1 MKKWFDTDTFRE
13 ILDSILRNK
22 SRSFL
27 TGFGVFWGVFMLML
41 LTGGSQGLKDL
52 LNKNFEGFAQN
63 TCIAFS
69 SNTSKPFKGFKKGRS
84 WEMTYTDVD
93 RLKNL
98 MPELETVTPTVSLW
112 GKSVLRDENTYGDAV
127 VTGVRADYANI
138 ETPKIMYGR
147 YLNDADLAQERKVCV
162 LGKKVYTTLFPEG
175 GDPCGQRIS
184 VSGSFYNVVGVD
196 WREGGNGIQINGSAE
211 DMVTI
216 PLTQAIKAYN
226 LGNTIQQLCFTA
238 HPGYTMSDLT
248 PRVREILARA
258 HQFDPTDEQALFLLN
273 TQLIFGIVDN
283 LFKGIN
289 FLVWLIGLGT
299 LLAGV
304 IGVSNIMMVSV
315 KERTTEIG
323 IRRAI
328 GATPAQILGQIIS
341 ESIVL
346 TLVAGMMGIVFS
358 VLILAG
364 VELAMTEDGILK
376 AAFQVPFGTAVL
388 AASLLTVLGV
398 AAGLMPASRAMQ
410 IKPVDAMRDE

>member
-22 SRSFL
+22 SRSIL
-27 TGFGVFWGVFMLML
+27 TGFGVFWGIFMLML

-69 SNTSKPFKGFKKGRS
+69 NTTSKPFKGFKKGRT
-84 WEMTYTDVD
+84 WEMTYSDVD
-93 RLKNL
+93 RLRNL
-98 MPELETVTPTVSLW
+98 MPELETVTPTVGLW
-112 GKSVLRDENTYGDAV
+112 GKSVTRDENTCSEAV
-127 VTGVRADYANI
+127 VRGARADYVNI
-138 ETPKIMYGR
+138 ETPQMMYGR
-147 YLNDADLAQERKVCV
+147 YLNEADVAQERKVCV
-162 LGKKVYTTLFPEG
+162 LGKKVYADLFPEG
-175 GDPCGQRIS
+175 GDPCGKRICI
-184 VSGSFYNVVGVD
+184 SGSYYNVIGVD
-196 WREGGNGIQINGSAE
+196 WREGGGVQINGSNS
-211 DMVTI
+211 DLVTI

-226 LGNTIQQLCFTA
+226 LGNNIQLLCFTA
-238 HPGYTMSDLT
+238 KPGYTMSDLT

-258 HQFDPTDEQALFLLN
+258 HYFDPTDEQALFLLN

-328 GATPAQILGQIIS
+328 GATPRQILGQIIS

-346 TLVAGMMGIVFS
+346 TLVAGMGGIVLS

-364 VELAMTEDGILK
+364 VEMGMTEDGILK
-376 AAFQVPFGTAVL
+376 AAFQVPFGTAML

-398 AAGLMPASRAMQ
+398 VAGLMPASRAMQ

>member
-22 SRSFL
+22 SRSIL
-27 TGFGVFWGVFMLML
+27 TGFGVFWGIFMLML

-69 SNTSKPFKGFKKGRS
+69 NTTSKPYKGFKKGRT
-84 WEMTYTDVD
+84 WEMTYSDVD
-93 RLKNL
+93 RLKSL
-98 MPELETVTPTVSLW
+98 MPELATVTPTVGLW
-112 GKSVLRDENTYGDAV
+112 GKSVTRGENSYAEAV
-127 VTGVRADYANI
+127 VRGARADYVNI
-138 ETPKIMYGR
+138 ETPQMMYGR
-147 YLNDADLAQERKVCV
+147 YLNEADVAQERKVCV
-162 LGKKVYTTLFPEG
+162 LGKKVYTNLFPEG
-175 GDPCGQRIS
+175 GDPCGQRILI
-184 VSGSFYNVVGVD
+184 SGSYYSVIGVD
-196 WREGGNGIQINGSAE
+196 WREGGGVQINGSNT
-211 DMVTI
+211 DLVTI

-226 LGNTIQQLCFTA
+226 LGNTIQLLCFTA
-238 HPGYTMSDLT
+238 KPGYTMSDLT

-258 HQFDPTDEQALFLLN
+258 HYFDPTDEQALFLLN

-328 GATPAQILGQIIS
+328 GATPRQILGQIIS

-346 TLVAGMMGIVFS
+346 TLVAGMGGIVLS

-364 VELAMTEDGILK
+364 VEMGMTEDGILK
-376 AAFQVPFGTAVL
+376 AAFQVPFGTAML

>member
-22 SRSFL
+22 SRSIL
-27 TGFGVFWGVFMLML
+27 TGFGVFWGIFMLML

-69 SNTSKPFKGFKKGRS
+69 NTTSKPFKGFKKGRT
-84 WEMTYTDVD
+84 WEMTYSDVD
-93 RLKNL
+93 RLRNL
-98 MPELETVTPTVSLW
+98 MPELETVTPTVGLW
-112 GKSVLRDENTYGDAV
+112 GKSVTRDENSSSEAV
-127 VTGVRADYANI
+127 VRGARADYVNI
-138 ETPKIMYGR
+138 ETPQMMYGR
-147 YLNDADLAQERKVCV
+147 YLNEADVAQERKVCV
-162 LGKKVYTTLFPEG
+162 LGKKVYADLFPEG
-175 GDPCGQRIS
+175 GDPCGKRICI
-184 VSGSFYNVVGVD
+184 SGSYYNVIGVD
-196 WREGGNGIQINGSAE
+196 WREGGGVQINGSNS
-211 DMVTI
+211 DLVTI

-226 LGNTIQQLCFTA
+226 LGNNIQLLCFTA
-238 HPGYTMSDLT
+238 KPGYTMSDLT

-258 HQFDPTDEQALFLLN
+258 HYFDPTDEQALFLLN

-328 GATPAQILGQIIS
+328 GATPRQILGQIIS

-346 TLVAGMMGIVFS
+346 TLVAGMGGIVLS

-364 VELAMTEDGILK
+364 VEMGMTEDGILK
-376 AAFQVPFGTAVL
+376 AAFQVPFGTAML

-398 AAGLMPASRAMQ
+398 VAGLMPASRAMQ

>member
-22 SRSFL
+22 SRSIL
-27 TGFGVFWGVFMLML
+27 TGFGVFWGIFMLML

-69 SNTSKPFKGFKKGRS
+69 NSTSKPFKGFKKGRT
-84 WEMTYTDVD
+84 WEMTYSDVD
-93 RLKNL
+93 RLRNL
-98 MPELETVTPTVSLW
+98 MPELETVTPTVGLW
-112 GKSVLRDENTYGDAV
+112 GKSVTRDENSCSEAV
-127 VTGVRADYANI
+127 VRGARADYVNI
-138 ETPKIMYGR
+138 ETPQMMYGR
-147 YLNDADLAQERKVCV
+147 YLNEADVAQERKVCV
-162 LGKKVYTTLFPEG
+162 LGKKVYADLFPEG
-175 GDPCGQRIS
+175 GDPCGKRICI
-184 VSGSFYNVVGVD
+184 SGSYYSVIGVD
-196 WREGGNGIQINGSAE
+196 WREGGGVQINGSNS
-211 DMVTI
+211 DLVTI

-226 LGNTIQQLCFTA
+226 LGNNIQLLCFTA
-238 HPGYTMSDLT
+238 KPGYTMSDLT

-258 HQFDPTDEQALFLLN
+258 HYFDPTDEQALFLLN

-328 GATPAQILGQIIS
+328 GATPRQILGQIIS

-346 TLVAGMMGIVFS
+346 TLVAGMGGIVLS

-364 VELAMTEDGILK
+364 VEMGMTEDGILK
-376 AAFQVPFGTAVL
+376 AAFQVPFGTAML

-398 AAGLMPASRAMQ
+398 VAGLMPASRAMQ

>member
-13 ILDSILRNK
+13 ILDSILRNR
-22 SRSFL
+22 SRSIL

-41 LTGGSQGLKDL
+41 LTGGSQGLKGI
-52 LNKNFEGFAQN
+52 LNANFDGFAQN
-63 TCIAFS
+63 TCIAFAN
-69 SNTSKPFKGFKKGRS
+69 NTSKPFKGFRKGRS
-84 WEMTYTDVD
+84 WNMQYADVE

-112 GKSVLRDENTYGDAV
+112 GKSATRGDNAYSPV
-127 VTGVRADYANI
+127 VKGVRADYASI
-138 ETPKIMYGR
+138 ETPRLKYGR

-175 GDPCGQRIS
+175 GDPCGQRVLVGGTYYS
-184 VSGSFYNVVGVD
+184 VIGVD
-196 WREGGNGIQINGSAE
+196 WREAGNIQINGSAPE
-211 DMVTI
+211 VVTI
-216 PLTQAIKAYN
+216 PLTQAVKAYN
-226 LGNTIQQLCFTA
+226 LGNNIQLLCFTA
-238 HPGYTMSDLT
+238 KPGFAMSDLT
-248 PRVREILARA
+248 PRVREILARS
-258 HQFDPTDEQALFLLN
+258 HYFDPTDEQALFLLN

-328 GATPAQILGQIIS
+328 GATPSQILGQIIS

-346 TLVAGMMGIVFS
+346 TLVAGMGGIVLS

-364 VELAMTEDGILK
+364 VEMAMTQDGILK

-398 AAGLMPASRAMQ
+398 VAGLMPASRAMQ